1 MKYVDEFRDG
11 ERARRLTVAI
21 RNEIRDDRSYRFM
34 EFCGGH
40 THAVFRYGV
49 PDLLPANIDLIHG
62 PGCPV
67 CVLPVGRLDMA
78 VRLATEHPE
87 VILCSYGDMLR
98 VPGSG
103 GESLF
108 KARAKGADVRMVYS
122 VSDALELARANPDR
136 EVVFFAIGF
145 ETTTPPTAL
154 GIQTA
159 RREGLKN
166 FSVFCN
172 HVLTPAAMGAILN
185 VDPNSEDRVDID
197 GFIGPSHVSV
207 VIGSDAYRFCA
218 AQHRKPVV
226 IAGFEPLDVLQSLLM
241 LVRQINEGR
250 ADIENQYRRAVTPS
264 GNSRAQAVV
273 ADVFQRRDSFEWR
286 GLGEIPASALALA
299 HTYREFDAERRFDM
313 QYIPSHGTKS
323 CECPAVL
330 RGAKKPTDCKLF
342 ARVCTPENPL
352 GSCMVSDE
360 GACAAYYTY
369 GRFREPAERGV
380 PTQATKIPASAIN
393 A

>member
-1 MKYVDEFRDG
+1 MRYVDEFRDG
-11 ERARRLTVAI
+11 GRARTLSAAL
-21 RNEIRDDRSYRFM
+21 RDAVHPGRQYRFM

-49 PDLLPANIDLIHG
+49 PDLLPPEIELIHG

-67 CVLPVGRLDMA
+67 CVLPIGRLDMA
-78 VRLATEHPE
+78 VRLASENRE

-103 GESLF
+103 GESLLR
-108 KARAKGADVRMVYS
+108 ARSQGADVRMVYS
-122 VSDALELARANPDR
+122 VTDALALAREHPQR

-154 GIQTA
+154 ALLTA
-159 RREGLKN
+159 AREELRN

-172 HVLTPAAMGAILN
+172 HVLTPAAMGAILD
-185 VDPNSEDRVDID
+185 VDGARGERVEID

-241 LVRQINEGR
+241 LVRQVNDGR
-250 ADIENQYRRAVTPS
+250 ADIENQYRRAVTPQ
-264 GNSRAQAVV
+264 GNRRAQAVM
-273 ADVFQRRDSFEWR
+273 AQVFTRRASFEWR
-286 GLGEIPASALALA
+286 GLGEIPHSALRLA
-299 HTYREFDAERRFDM
+299 DDFAAFDAEQRFAMDYRPA
-313 QYIPSHGTKS
+313 QGAKS

-330 RGAKKPTDCKLF
+330 RGAKKPTECKLF

-369 GRFREPAERGV
+369 GRFREA
-380 PTQATKIPASAIN
+380 QAQPVVVQQSA
-393 A
+393 AGG

>member
-11 ERARRLTVAI
+11 ERARALAAAI
-21 RNEIRDDRSYRFM
+21 SDAVRDDRRYRFM

-49 PDLLPANIDLIHG
+49 PDLLPPNIELIHG

-67 CVLPVGRLDMA
+67 CVLPIGRLDMA
-78 VRLATEHPE
+78 VRLATEHSS

-122 VSDALELARANPDR
+122 VSDALELARTNPDR
-136 EVVFFAIGF
+136 QVVFFAIGF

-154 GIQTA
+154 GLLTA
-159 RREGLKN
+159 KREGMTN

-185 VDPNSEDRVDID
+185 VDAASEEKVEID

-250 ADIENQYRRAVTPS
+250 ADIENQYRRAVTPE
-264 GNSRAQAVV
+264 GNAKAQAVM
-273 ADVFQRRDSFEWR
+273 ARGFRRRASFEWR
-286 GLGEIPASALALA
+286 GLGEIPHSALALSDEFA
-299 HTYREFDAERRFDM
+299 DFDAEQRFSM
-313 QYIPSHGTKS
+313 TYTAARGSKS

-330 RGAKKPTDCKLF
+330 RGARKPTDCKLF
-342 ARVCTPENPL
+342 ARICTPENPL

-369 GRFREPAERGV
+369 GRFREPAQGV
-380 PTQATKIPASAIN
+380 AAPDPLPIAGSA
-393 A
+393 

>member
-11 ERARRLTVAI
+11 ERARSLVAALAA
-21 RNEIRDDRSYRFM
+21 EVDPKQQYRFM

-49 PDLLPANIDLIHG
+49 PDVLPKNIELIHG

-67 CVLPVGRLDMA
+67 CILPIGRLDMA
-78 VRLATEHPE
+78 MRLVSDNPK
-87 VILCSYGDMLR
+87 VILCTYGDMLR

-103 GESLF
+103 GQSLY

-122 VSDALELARANPDR
+122 VSDALELARANPER

-145 ETTTPPTAL
+145 ETTTPPTAIAL
-154 GIQTA
+154 RTA
-159 RREGLKN
+159 QKEQLAN

-172 HVLTPAAMGAILN
+172 HVLTPAAMRAILD
-185 VDPNSEDRVDID
+185 VDVAKDESLEID

-207 VIGSDAYRFCA
+207 VIGSNAYEFCA
-218 AQHRKPVV
+218 TQHAKPVV

-250 ADIENQYRRAVTPS
+250 AEIENQYMRAVTPT
-264 GNSRAQAVV
+264 GNARAQ
-273 ADVFQRRDSFEWR
+273 DVMSEVFVQRSSFEWR
-286 GLGEIPASALALA
+286 GLGEIAESALMLA
-299 HTYREFDAERRFDM
+299 DAYSGFDAERRFDM
-313 QYIPSHGTKS
+313 HYQRAAGAKS

-342 ARVCTPENPL
+342 ATVCTPENPL

-369 GRFREPAERGV
+369 GRFRQNEPEEGSVVVVADL
-380 PTQATKIPASAIN
+380 QSA
-393 A
+393 

>member
-11 ERARRLTVAI
+11 ERAQVLTAALHAEVRPEKI
-21 RNEIRDDRSYRFM
+21 YRFM

-49 PDLLPANIDLIHG
+49 PDLLPGNIDLIHG

-67 CVLPVGRLDMA
+67 CVLPIGRLDMA
-78 VRLATEHPE
+78 VRLAVDHPE

-108 KARAKGADVRMVYS
+108 KARAAGADVRMVYS
-122 VSDALELARANPDR
+122 VTDALDLARAHPDR
-136 EVVFFAIGF
+136 QVVFFAIGF

-154 GIQTA
+154 GLLTA
-159 RREGLKN
+159 KREGLEN

-185 VDPNSEDRVDID
+185 VDPTAQERVEID

-250 ADIENQYRRAVTPS
+250 ADIENQYRRAVTPE
-264 GNSRAQAVV
+264 GNRRAQAVM
-273 ADVFQRRDSFEWR
+273 AEVFERRDSFEWR
-286 GLGEIPASALALA
+286 GLGEIPLSALALSEA
-299 HTYREFDAERRFDM
+299 FRSFDAEARFSM
-313 QYIPSHGTKS
+313 AYTPAKGTKS

-369 GRFREPAERGV
+369 GRFRDAGGSKDAAPAGV
-380 PTQATKIPASAIN
+380 LAKSA
-393 A
+393 

>member
-11 ERARRLTVAI
+11 DRARSLTQAI
-21 RNEIRDDRSYRFM
+21 AAEVRPGRSYRFM

-49 PDLLPANIDLIHG
+49 PDLLPPNVDLIHG

-67 CVLPVGRLDMA
+67 CVLPIGRLDMA
-78 VRLATEHPE
+78 IRLAMDNPE

-103 GESLF
+103 RLSLF
-108 KARAKGADVRMVYS
+108 KARAQGADVRMVYS
-122 VSDALELARANPDR
+122 VGDALELARANPDR

-154 GIQTA
+154 GLLAA
-159 RREGLKN
+159 RREGIEN

-185 VDPNSEDRVDID
+185 VDESADEHVDID

-218 AQHRKPVV
+218 ARHHKPVV

-250 ADIENQYRRAVTPS
+250 ADIENQYRRAVTPQ
-264 GNSRAQAVV
+264 GNGRAQAVM
-273 ADVFQRRDSFEWR
+273 AEVFERRDSFEWR
-286 GLGEIPASALALA
+286 GLGEIPQSALALA
-299 HTYREFDAERRFDM
+299 EGFRNYDAEFRFDM
-313 QYIPSHGTKS
+313 PYTAASGTKS

-330 RGAKKPTDCKLF
+330 RGTKKPTDCKLF

-369 GRFREPAERGV
+369 GRFRDTTRGDLDL
-380 PTQATKIPASAIN
+380 AHSA
-393 A
+393 

>member
-11 ERARRLTVAI
+11 ERARRLTAALHAEV
-21 RNEIRDDRSYRFM
+21 RPDRTYRFM

-49 PDLLPANIDLIHG
+49 PDLLPPSIDLIHG

-67 CVLPVGRLDMA
+67 CVLPIGRLDMA
-78 VRLATEHPE
+78 VRLATDHPQ

-98 VPGSG
+98 VPGSAG
-103 GESLF
+103 ASLL
-108 KARAKGADVRMVYS
+108 KARAAGADVRMVYS
-122 VSDALELARANPDR
+122 VTDALDLARANPDR
-136 EVVFFAIGF
+136 QVVFFAIGF

-154 GIQTA
+154 GLLTA
-159 RREGLKN
+159 QRDGIEN

-185 VDPNSEDRVDID
+185 VDPASEDRVEID

-218 AQHRKPVV
+218 TQHRKPVV

-241 LVRQINEGR
+241 LVRQVNEGR
-250 ADIENQYRRAVTPS
+250 SDIENQYRRAVTPE
-264 GNSRAQAVV
+264 GNSKAQAVM
-273 ADVFQRRDSFEWR
+273 ARVFERRASFEWR
-286 GLGEIPASALALA
+286 GLGEIPLSALALSD
-299 HTYREFDAERRFDM
+299 TFRDFDAEQRFAMD
-313 QYIPSHGTKS
+313 YRPARGTRS

-342 ARVCTPENPL
+342 ARICRPENPL

-369 GRFREPAERGV
+369 GRFRD
-380 PTQATKIPASAIN
+380 ASAGVKHADAIPL
-393 A
+393 AESA